1 MKKLFLLLV
10 LFAVSPVLGFA
21 QTATTGA
28 LAGVVT
34 DPTGAVLPNA
44 VVTITDPGTGA
55 VITVKANA
63 QGRYSSSLLKPG
75 NYTVSAALADFASN
89 TINVYVALGDTTNAD
104 VKMVPAGSK
113 TSVDVNAASI
123 PLLDTQNV
131 ALITTFN
138 EEQILDL
145 PAPGGDV
152 TTVAFTLPGVVVN
165 AGGAYGNFS
174 SDGLPGVSNLFVLNG
189 FDNEDPFLNLN
200 NSGSSNLTL
209 GQGELS
215 EVSVVQNGYN
225 SQFGRAAGAILFYTT
240 KSGSNKFHGLVDYY
254 NNTSVMN
261 ANSWFGNYSGTP
273 RPHAVSNQW
282 AANVGGPIIKDKVFF
297 FADYEGLRY
306 VLPGFSGYINYP
318 TPQLQAYILTQ
329 VPAGAVSLYKQ
340 AFADYQGAP
349 SYKSAVPVTTGPGA
363 QQDASGAL
371 GCGLA
376 ANGGLA
382 GTTTVGLGTT
392 VPCVSSAFATANNI
406 NKEWLFTG
414 RGDWVISDKHHVYGR
429 YKMDRG
435 AQPTSTNPISPL
447 FSTISIQPEYEGQ
460 FNDTYQISSRMTNSF
475 TLASNWY
482 SAYFGPSNPAAS
494 SALYPDFLL
503 PDLGFDGSGTN
514 SSGGL
519 SSLGVPYYLTQG
531 RDVTQYQ
538 FEDDWNYLRG
548 KNTWKAGFNFR
559 RDLVS
564 DYDQQI
570 ETVYP
575 EVAFFALPDYTAGQ
589 LTPNSPFFGADQFD
603 QAYSSVLHAHLAL
616 YNIGVYVQDEL
627 QVVPKLKLTLGARV
641 DRTGNPLCND
651 NCFSQYQGSFP
662 SANASLTG
670 AYNAKSGGPIASQN
684 YHPFSSVEPLN
695 FQARAGFNFSPDPK
709 DEIRGGV
716 GMFSDLYPAGFLDG
730 AIQNFP
736 NYNAISVIASGVYG
750 AGTGSG
756 TVRGNANTANATIL
770 SGYANGG
777 SATSISNALAAQG
790 VPFSPPP
797 INAYFPSEFKVPEY
811 LEFSLQLQH
820 QFTKSDAVVIT
831 YAGNYGYNGLLS
843 NPLENPGSG
852 QFNQVAGPNPGGC
865 ASPATVPADTWF
877 LINCYQFAG
886 YPATPP
892 DPRFGR
898 VTAVTNAGTSNYNG
912 LQVTYKRSGGGFTG
926 QLSYTY
932 SHALDDVSNGGS
944 GEYFNGGSVTAQLTP
959 NLNTL
964 NLNYSNA
971 DYDVRH
977 NLTGDL
983 IYTERKKFSN
993 FALNEAAGGWTVG
1006 IKTYARSGEPFS
1018 VTNGTDLSGFTNLG
1032 GTLMPDRATGVTT
1045 FKDTCN
1051 KPEGAINGNATGA
1064 TCLSAANFNYG
1075 TTPQT
1080 NFGNVRR
1087 NSFYGPHYTD
1097 TDLLVTKSLV
1107 NLEKIKFEIGGNAYN
1122 VFNHPN
1128 FAAPASALGLNGFGT
1143 ITGTVAAP
1151 TSPYGSFQG
1160 AAVTQRIVQVHGKL
1174 TF

>member
-1 MKKLFLLLV
+1 MKKLFVLLL
-10 LFAVSPVLGFA
+10 LFIAPASFVSA

-28 LAGVVT
+28 LSGLVS
-34 DPTGAVLPNA
+34 DSTGGALPNA
-44 VVTITDPGTGA
+44 IVTITDPGTGSQYTA
-55 VITVKANA
+55 TANA
-63 QGRYSSSLLKPG
+63 QGRYNVGLLKPG
-75 NYTVSAALADFASN
+75 TYAVSAALSAFTSN
-89 TINVYVALGDTTNAD
+89 TKNVYVALGDTTNAD
-104 VKMVPAGSK
+104 IQMVPAGDK

-165 AGGAYGNFS
+165 AGGSYGNFS
-174 SDGLPGVSNLFVLNG
+174 SNGLPGVSNLFVLNG

-240 KSGSNKFHGLVDYY
+240 KSGTNKFHGLADYY

-261 ANSWFGNYSGTP
+261 ANSWFGNYAGAA

-282 AANVGGPIIKDKVFF
+282 AVNLGGPIVKDKVFF

-306 VLPGFSGYINYP
+306 VLPGFSGFINYP
-318 TPQLQAYILTQ
+318 TPQLQSYILGN
-329 VPAGAVSLYKQ
+329 VPAGAKSLYQQ
-340 AFADYQGAP
+340 AFAALQAAP
-349 SYKSAVPVTTGPGA
+349 SYKSAVPVTTGPGD

-376 ANGGLA
+376 ANGGIA
-382 GTTTVGLGTT
+382 GTAGSLGVTT
-392 VPCVSSAFATANNI
+392 PCVMSSFATANNI

-414 RGDWVISDKHHVYGR
+414 RGDWIISDKHHIYGR

-460 FNDTYQISSRMTNSF
+460 FNDTYELTPHMTNSF

-494 SALYPDFLL
+494 AALYPDYLI
-503 PDLGFDGSGTN
+503 PDAGVDGSGTN
-514 SSGGL
+514 AASGL
-519 SSLGVPYYLTQG
+519 STVGVPFYLTQG

-538 FEDDWNYLRG
+538 FEDDWNYLHG
-548 KNTWKAGFNFR
+548 KNTYKAGFNFR

-570 ETVYP
+570 ETVFP
-575 EVAFFALPDYTAGQ
+575 FALFYGIADYAAGQ
-589 LTPNSPFFGADQFD
+589 LTPNSPFFGGDYFQ
-603 QAYSSVLHAHLAL
+603 QAYSSVQHAHLAL
-616 YNIGVYVQDEL
+616 YNIGIYAQDEI
-627 QVVPKLKLTLGARV
+627 QVLPKLKLTLGARI

-662 SANASLTG
+662 STNASLTG
-670 AYNAKSGGPIASQN
+670 AYTAKSGGPISATNS
-684 YHPFSSVEPLN
+684 HPFPSVQPLN
-695 FQARAGFNFSPDPK
+695 FQARAGFNYSFDAK
-709 DEIRGGV
+709 NEIRGGV

-736 NYNAISVIASGVYG
+736 NYNSITVIASGVYG
-750 AGTGSG
+750 AGSGAG
-756 TVRGNANTANATIL
+756 TVRNNANVGNSTII
-770 SGYANGG
+770 SGFNSGG
-777 SATSISNALAAQG
+777 STTSISNALNAQN

-797 INAYFPSEFKVPEY
+797 INAYFPSEFKVPGYVEY
-811 LEFSLQLQH
+811 SLQYQRQLDH
-820 QFTKSDAVVIT
+820 DDALIVT
-831 YAGNYGYNGLLS
+831 YAGNYGYDGLLL

-852 QFNQVAGPNPGGC
+852 QFDQNSN
-865 ASPATVPADTWF
+865 TWF
-877 LINCYQFAG
+877 LINGYKFAG
-886 YPATPP
+886 LPATPT

-898 VTAVTNAGTSNYNG
+898 VTAYTNNGTSNYNG
-912 LQVTYKRSGGGFTG
+912 LQITLKHEGHGLTANV
-926 QLSYTY
+926 SYTY

-944 GEYFNGGSVTAQLTP
+944 GETFNGGSVAAQLTP
-959 NLNTL
+959 NLATQ

-971 DYDVRH
+971 DYDIRH
-977 NLTGDL
+977 NFVGDL
-983 IYTERKKFSN
+983 VYSEKKHFSN
-993 FALNEAAGGWTVG
+993 FFVDEAAGGWTVG
-1006 IKTYARSGEPFS
+1006 IKTYARGGEPFS
-1018 VTNGTDLSGFTNLG
+1018 VTNGTDLTGFQNLG
-1032 GTLMPDRATGVTT
+1032 GTLLPDAATGHFTN
-1045 FKDTCN
+1045 TCN
-1051 KPEGAINGNATGA
+1051 NPKGAINGNSAGS
-1064 TCLSAANFNYG
+1064 TCLKVTDYKYDPTHTN
-1075 TTPQT
+1075 PQT
-1080 NFGNVRR
+1080 DFGNVVR
-1087 NSFYGPHYTD
+1087 NKFYGPHYTD
-1097 TDLLVTKSLV
+1097 TDLLLTKTLYRHET
-1107 NLEKIKFEIGGNAYN
+1107 LKFDVGANAYN

-1128 FAAPASALGLNGFGT
+1128 FAAPDAALGTSAFGT

-1160 AAVTQRIVQVHGKL
+1160 AAVTQRIVQVHGK
-1174 TF
+1174 FVF